1 MRLIKEKIL
10 NNIVSAI
17 TEKGYIVIE
26 NFLPNTILNPLQQ
39 QVQSLTDNN
48 LKKAAVGR
56 GELLQNNE
64 DIRRDKINWL
74 DKSKQADNLY
84 LEWMEQLRVALNQK
98 LFLGLF
104 DYECHYSIYQQ
115 GDFYKKHRDALKGK
129 TNRKLSTVFYLNEQW
144 NIDSGGELILFDT
157 DGKTILEKIIPNTG
171 KLVIFLSE
179 KFPHEVLTTK
189 QTRYSIAGWF
199 RVNASNSQ
207 SVDTLY

>member
-1 MRLIKEKIL
+1 MALIKEEL
-10 NNIVSAI
+10 VNNIVKAI
-17 TEKGYIVIE
+17 TEKGYIVID
-26 NFLPNTILNPLQQ
+26 NFVPNAILNVLQQ
-39 QVQSLTDNN
+39 RIQLLTDND

-56 GELLQNNE
+56 GEQLQNND

-74 DKSKQADNLY
+74 DKSNLVDNQY
-84 LEWMEQLRVALNQK
+84 LEWMEQLRTALNQK

-129 TNRKLSTVFYLNEQW
+129 TNRRLSTVLYLNEQW
-144 NIDSGGELILFDT
+144 NVDSGGELVLFDNNS
-157 DGKTILEKIIPNTG
+157 KTILEKIMPSTG

-199 RVNASNSQ
+199 RVNATNSQ
-207 SVDTLY
+207 SVDTFY